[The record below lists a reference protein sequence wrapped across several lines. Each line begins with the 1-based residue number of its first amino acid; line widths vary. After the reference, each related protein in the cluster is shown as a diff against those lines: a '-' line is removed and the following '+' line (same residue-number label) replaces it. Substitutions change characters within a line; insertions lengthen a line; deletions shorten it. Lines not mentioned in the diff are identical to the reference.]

1 VADID
6 IQKKETAIWPWI
18 VGLLVLALLIW
29 AALSLFGGDDADR
42 TAVTDP
48 APATT
53 APGTTAPAPGA
64 AMGAAGAPAAVPA
77 YMDTCATRQPGE
89 MDLDH
94 AHTSSCIRHLA
105 DGLEAVVQQRNLT
118 GVNVQPQLQQARQN
132 ADRLAQSPPGAT
144 DHTAMTRDAF
154 DALAQAM
161 GTVQNA
167 HYPQLQGQVSQV
179 QSAAGNVQR
188 QGILLDQ
195 RENVQRFFEQ
205 AGQALNQMATTGPG
219 TA

>member
-18 VGLLVLALLIW
+18 VGLLVLALLVW
-29 AALSLFGGDDADR
+29 AALSLFGGDDTAR

-53 APGTTAPAPGA
+53 APATTTPAPAT
-64 AMGAAGAPAAVPA
+64 GAAGAAPAAVQR
-77 YMDTCATRQPGE
+77 YMDSCAPREGQA
-89 MDLDH
+89 MDMDH

-118 GVNVQPQLQQARQN
+118 GVNVQQQLQQARQH
-132 ADRLAQSPPGAT
+132 ADRLEQSSPQAT
-144 DHTAMTRDAF
+144 DHSAMTRDAF
-154 DALAQAM
+154 DALANAM

-179 QSAAGNVQR
+179 QSTAGNLQR
-188 QGILLDQ
+188 QGNLLDQ
-195 RENVQRFFEQ
+195 RETVQRFFEQ
-205 AGQALNQMATTGPG
+205 AGQALNTMATTGPG